1 MKEIENMELQA
12 THSNGDW
19 LVHQYYGVGQL
30 KGKEIKNIG
39 GEESFY
45 FRLEMDNKST
55 IFIPEDKLNSE
66 WFRPI
71 ASDNKLE
78 EVKEILA
85 RPSKKMAQN
94 FNIRKS
100 RIKKVMTEN
109 SITGIARTVRDLS
122 GRRKRR
128 KTLSKTEDPPGTQG
142 RLPARL
148 AASAR
153 RWLRLRWRRHDGRE
167 GSGGSFHAPAARHGH
182 DSPVHVCP

>member
-55 IFIPEDKLNSE
+55 IFIPDDKLNSE
-66 WFRPI
+66 WFRPV

-128 KTLSKTEDPPGTQG
+128 KTLSKTEDSALRKLKD
-142 RLPARL
+142 RLL
-148 AASAR
+148 AEWAVATG
-153 RWLRLRWRRHDGRE
+153 LEEDEAKEKLKALLEEDE
-167 GSGGSFHAPAARHGH
+167 K
-182 DSPVHVCP
+182 